1 MEEDKDAPINMGRPF
16 LSTERTLI
24 DVAILELI
32 MRVNNDQ
39 VVLNIFKAKKYL
51 ETTYCYFVVNIIEQ
65 TNTKV

>member
-16 LSTERTLI
+16 PSTERTLI

-39 VVLNIFKAKKYL
+39 VVLNIFKAMKYL